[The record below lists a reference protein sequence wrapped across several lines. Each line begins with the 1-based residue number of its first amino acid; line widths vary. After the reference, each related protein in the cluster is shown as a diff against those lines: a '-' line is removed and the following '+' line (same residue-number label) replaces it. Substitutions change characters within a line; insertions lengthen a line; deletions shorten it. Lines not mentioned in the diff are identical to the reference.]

1 MIDMLFLG
9 ALVLLLGLL
18 FRWAFA
24 TLPGD
29 GWQIMAAVPLLRQD
43 EHTWLGLNLTFY
55 GLFVACS
62 SGLAAVMVVIL
73 LGSIGV
79 KSAASLIMMGLI
91 LAVCIP
97 SSKIAAW
104 IVERKRHTLTIGG
117 ASFVGILLA
126 PCAVWLMEEIGPEA
140 GYHVP
145 MVAGL
150 AAMSVAYALGEGMGR
165 LACISFGCCYGRPL
179 AECHPFVRRLF
190 SRRSFV
196 FSGAT
201 KKISYEGRLEGTEVL
216 PIQAIT
222 ALIYVSTGL
231 IGTGLFLRGH
241 CSAAFG
247 CSILVTFGWRV
258 LSEAFRVDYRG
269 AGKIS
274 KYQILAALSMIYGF
288 LLLVFLPNE
297 PLARPDLR
305 AGLGEL
311 WDPLTIV
318 SLQVLWVTVFL
329 FTARSTVTA
338 SSIAFYVVDRT
349 TGLPPSHKE
358 L

>member
-1 MIDMLFLG
+1 MIDMIFLA
-9 ALVLLLGLL
+9 ALVLLLGVL

-43 EHTWLGLNLTFY
+43 EQTWRGLNLTFY
-55 GLFVACS
+55 GLFIACS
-62 SGLAAVMVVIL
+62 AALAAMMVVIL
-73 LGSIGV
+73 LGSMGI
-79 KSAASLIMMGLI
+79 KPAASFTMMAVI

-97 SSKIAAW
+97 SSKFAAR

-126 PCAVWLMEEIGPEA
+126 PCSVWLTAAIGPPE
-140 GYHVP
+140 YHIP

-150 AAMSVAYALGEGMGR
+150 AAMSVAYALGEGLGR

-179 AECHPFVRRLF
+179 AECHPLVRRVF
-190 SRRSFV
+190 SRCSFV

-201 KKISYEGRLEGTEVL
+201 KKIAYEGCMEGTEVL

-222 ALIYVSTGL
+222 ALIYAGAGL
-231 IGTGLFLRGH
+231 LGTALYLRGY

-247 CSILVTFGWRV
+247 WSIFVTLGWRV
-258 LSEAFRVDYRG
+258 LSEIFRVDYRG
-269 AGKIS
+269 AGRIS
-274 KYQILAALSMIYGF
+274 VYQILAAVGMIYAC
-288 LLLVFLPNE
+288 LLLIFLPTE
-297 PLARPDLR
+297 PLTRPDLR

-318 SLQVLWVTVFL
+318 CLQSLWLTVFF

-338 SSIAFYVVDRT
+338 SSIEFYVVNQPRAV
-349 TGLPPSHKE
+349 PPSQNE
-358 L
+358 P